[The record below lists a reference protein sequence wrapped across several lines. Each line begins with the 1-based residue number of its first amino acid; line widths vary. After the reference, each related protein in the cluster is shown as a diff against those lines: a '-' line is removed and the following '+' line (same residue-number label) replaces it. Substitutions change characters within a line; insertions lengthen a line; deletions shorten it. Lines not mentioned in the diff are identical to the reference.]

1 MCYKFYFQD
10 NFIHFIAFDMKLHA
24 KRIFPNSIIVI
35 LGLTAL
41 KLTFKM
47 RRRKAFNVML
57 KQIQYSYLK
66 LSAHQ

>member
-1 MCYKFYFQD
+1 
-10 NFIHFIAFDMKLHA
+10 MKLHA